1 MNLHLD
7 VRIPR
12 RPHDVEVRADLTTE
26 MAGLFGPS
34 GSGKSSL
41 LQAIC
46 GLERKTRGRIVLGGE
61 VLQDSAVGVFVPP
74 HKRSIGM
81 CFQDDRLLPH
91 LSVKKNLLY
100 GYRRTP
106 PGVGSFLPDQV
117 AELLEIS
124 DLLDRRPAQLSGGQ
138 RQRVALGRALLCR
151 PRLLLLDEPL
161 AGLDVGLRR
170 QILPFLRRVRRVC
183 NLPMILVSHEL
194 VDILELTDH
203 LMILQKGA
211 LLGNAGLLELIRDE
225 RILPLL
231 HEMGLQN
238 VLRLEVL
245 RQDPQD
251 GVTLCRL
258 SSSAHGKRTQSDQI
272 LLPLTEASAGE
283 EISVCLS
290 GRAVTLALL
299 PAGDLSIQN
308 RLSAQIVD
316 LVTAQGRCVCV
327 LDAGGQKL
335 LAEITLRARRELG
348 LCPGQRVWCLFKS
361 HSLRRLEG

>member
-1 MNLHLD
+1 MNLQMD

-12 RPHDVEVRADLTTE
+12 RPHDVEVRAGLTAE
-26 MAGLFGPS
+26 VAGLFGPS
-34 GSGKSSL
+34 GAGKTSL
-41 LQAIC
+41 LQALC
-46 GLERKTRGRIVLGGE
+46 GLERKARGRIVLGGE
-61 VLQDSAVGVFVPP
+61 VLQDSESGRFIPP
-74 HKRSIGM
+74 HKRRIGV

-91 LSVKKNLLY
+91 LSVRRNLLY

-106 PGVGSFLPDQV
+106 PGVGSFLPEQV

-124 DLLDRRPAQLSGGQ
+124 NLLDRRPAQLSGGQ

-170 QILPFLRRVRRVC
+170 QILPLLRRVRRVC

-203 LMILQKGA
+203 LMILQQGI
-211 LLGNAGLLELIRDE
+211 LLGNAGLLDLVRDE

-245 RQDPQD
+245 RHDSQD

-258 SSSAHGKRTQSDQI
+258 VREAQGSVMQNGRI
-272 LLPLTEASAGE
+272 RLPLTQASPGE
-283 EISVCLS
+283 KISVCLAA
-290 GRAVTLALL
+290 RALTLALL
-299 PAGDLSIQN
+299 PADDLSIQN
-308 RLSAQIVD
+308 RLSARIVD
-316 LVTAQGRCVCV
+316 LVIGSGRCVCI
-327 LDAGGQKL
+327 LDVGGQKL

-348 LCPGQRVWCLFKS
+348 LSPGQRVWCLFKS

>member
-1 MNLHLD
+1 VL
-7 VRIPR
+7 
-12 RPHDVEVRADLTTE
+12 
-26 MAGLFGPS
+26 
-34 GSGKSSL
+34 
-41 LQAIC
+41 C
-46 GLERKTRGRIVLGGE
+46 GLERKARGRIVLGGQ
-61 VLQDSAVGVFVPP
+61 VLQDSESGLFVPP
-74 HKRSIGM
+74 HKRRIGV

-91 LSVKKNLLY
+91 LSVKRNLLY

-106 PGVGSFLPDQV
+106 PGVGSFLPEQV
-117 AELLEIS
+117 AKLLEID

-138 RQRVALGRALLCR
+138 RQRVALGRALLCS

-183 NLPMILVSHEL
+183 SLPMILVSHEL

-203 LMILQKGA
+203 LMVLERGK
-211 LLGNAGLLELIRDE
+211 LLGNAGLLELVRDE

-245 RQDPQD
+245 GQDRQD

-258 SSSAHGKRTQSDQI
+258 DTEAGRSRMQRGQI
-272 LLPLTEASAGE
+272 LLPLTQASPGE
-283 EISVCLS
+283 KINVCLS

-308 RLSAQIVD
+308 RLSARIVD
-316 LVTAQGRCVCV
+316 LVTGSGRCVCI

-348 LCPGQRVWCLFKS
+348 LCPGLHVWCLFKS
-361 HSLRRLEG
+361 HSLRRLDG